1 MKKWKKILMSLWI
14 VALAVL
20 IGEVQEARAKNYN
33 GYEYSVE
40 DDGTIEIT
48 GYYGSETEL
57 EIPGEIEGKKVT
69 RIGWPAFRDCD
80 FLTKVTIPDSVTGIG
95 EDAFAYCRNLMQINI
110 PESVTG
116 IGDCAFHGCGSLT
129 EITVADGN
137 ARYDSRENCNA
148 IIETDTNTLLVG
160 CKNTIIPE
168 SVEKIESHAFEYCNG
183 LTQINIPKG
192 VNDIG
197 VAVFGS
203 CNSLAKIIVADG
215 NTMYD
220 SRENC
225 NAIIETKTNTLHT
238 GCKNTIIPKSVISI
252 GKDAFSGCE
261 DLSQINIPDSVTS
274 IGYNAF
280 GGCSALM
287 QINIPDGVTDIGDRA
302 FSYCSSLTQ
311 INIPDSVNSIGDV
324 AFGFCNSLAKII
336 VADGNTMYDSRENC
350 NAIIETKTNTLH
362 TGCKNTIIPDSVTSI
377 GYNAFGGCSALM
389 QINIPDG
396 VTDIGDWAFSSC
408 SSLTRINIPNSVTSI
423 GSYAFQSCSSLMQIN
438 IPDGVTSI
446 GWAAFE
452 GCSSLAEITIPES
465 VTNIEHHAFSDCGAL
480 KEITV
485 AVGNSV
491 YDSRENCNAIIETNT
506 NTMLIGCKSTIIPN
520 SVNCIGSTAFRD
532 CGSLTEISIPEGI
545 TSIES
550 YAFSGCSAL
559 TEINIPNGVISIGY
573 NAFSGCSALTQI
585 NIPESVTSIGYDAFL
600 GCKNL
605 VIQTI
610 RNSFA
615 ESYAEEY
622 GITVRYMAESDTS
635 KPTETPAGQPAQP
648 KPPAQVQTVTQIQSA
663 PGNSS
668 VSPNQPSAST
678 LAIRG
683 GLKLTAGKKKLTL
696 KWKKVADASGYEIR
710 VSQKKNFKGAKK
722 ISVKKSKKSH
732 TIKKL
737 KSGKVYYVRIRAYT
751 KVNGKKVYGKW
762 VTAKKKVK

>member
-203 CNSLAKIIVADG
+203 CNPLAKIIVADG

-261 DLSQINIPDSVTS
+261 DLSQIN
-274 IGYNAF
+274 
-280 GGCSALM
+280 
-287 QINIPDGVTDIGDRA
+287 
-302 FSYCSSLTQ
+302 
-311 INIPDSVNSIGDV
+311 
-324 AFGFCNSLAKII
+324 
-336 VADGNTMYDSRENC
+336 
-350 NAIIETKTNTLH
+350 
-362 TGCKNTIIPDSVTSI
+362 IPDSVTSI

>member
-261 DLSQINIPDSVTS
+261 DLSQIN
-274 IGYNAF
+274 
-280 GGCSALM
+280 
-287 QINIPDGVTDIGDRA
+287 
-302 FSYCSSLTQ
+302 
-311 INIPDSVNSIGDV
+311 
-324 AFGFCNSLAKII
+324 
-336 VADGNTMYDSRENC
+336 
-350 NAIIETKTNTLH
+350 
-362 TGCKNTIIPDSVTSI
+362 IPDSVTSI

>member
-238 GCKNTIIPKSVISI
+238 GCKNTIIP
-252 GKDAFSGCE
+252 
-261 DLSQINIPDSVTS
+261 
-274 IGYNAF
+274 
-280 GGCSALM
+280 
-287 QINIPDGVTDIGDRA
+287 
-302 FSYCSSLTQ
+302 
-311 INIPDSVNSIGDV
+311 
-324 AFGFCNSLAKII
+324 
-336 VADGNTMYDSRENC
+336 
-350 NAIIETKTNTLH
+350 
-362 TGCKNTIIPDSVTSI
+362 DSVTSI

-465 VTNIEHHAFSDCGAL
+465 VTNIEHHAFSNCGAL

-506 NTMLIGCKSTIIPN
+506 NTMLIGCKNTIIPN

-622 GITVRYMAESDTS
+622 GITVRYMAESDTP
-635 KPTETPAGQPAQP
+635 KPTETPAGQPTQP
-648 KPPAQVQTVTQIQSA
+648 KPPAQVQTVTQIQSV

-683 GLKLTAGKKKLTL
+683 GVKTTVGKKKLTL
-696 KWKKVADASGYEIR
+696 KWKKVADASGYEVQ

>member
-203 CNSLAKIIVADG
+203 
-215 NTMYD
+215 
-220 SRENC
+220 
-225 NAIIETKTNTLHT
+225 
-238 GCKNTIIPKSVISI
+238 
-252 GKDAFSGCE
+252 
-261 DLSQINIPDSVTS
+261 
-274 IGYNAF
+274 
-280 GGCSALM
+280 
-287 QINIPDGVTDIGDRA
+287 
-302 FSYCSSLTQ
+302 
-311 INIPDSVNSIGDV
+311 
-324 AFGFCNSLAKII
+324 CNSLAKII